1 MRYKRLGRKMQKKK
15 TASVSILNQYRF
27 QEKKQM
33 QSGGGQIDLII
44 QVCQKQKK
52 LPGSMAS

>member
-1 MRYKRLGRKMQKKK
+1 MQKKK
-15 TASVSILNQYRF
+15 TASVSILNQYQF